1 MNIGRFLNVLDGL
14 LTLGYARRSRAL
26 LKGKGD
32 YTMVT
37 AGDPCVFL
45 RLQDPVPKL
54 GKSITYNKKV
64 VNLSDYEVMQVLGNS
79 MSPREINNGDL
90 IFAKPYTADAD
101 IKEGLLL
108 IIEVDKDYYKE
119 YKHEEVYF
127 EYKLRRS
134 LIRVRRNMNLQDIVD
149 KLKDIDHEDIL
160 LPRNMENLSEKF
172 ELARRAYPTEELIL
186 STTYKNGVMK
196 YSLHPER
203 LVRFVACYRAAVRY
217 GEIKGYKIFKSA

>member
-1 MNIGRFLNVLDGL
+1 MNIGRFLNILDDV

-26 LKGKGD
+26 LKGKSD
-32 YTMVT
+32 YTLVT

-45 RLQDPVPKL
+45 RLQDPMPKL
-54 GKSITYNKKV
+54 GKSIIYNKKV
-64 VNLSDYEVMQVLGNS
+64 VNLSDFKVMQVLGNS
-79 MSPREINNGDL
+79 MSPKEINNGDL
-90 IFAKPYTADAD
+90 IFAKPYNVGTE
-101 IKEGLLL
+101 IKEGSFL

-134 LIRVRRNMNLQDIVD
+134 LIHVHRNMNLQDIVD
-149 KLKDIDHEDIL
+149 SLKDIDHEEIL
-160 LPRNMENLSEKF
+160 LPRNIDNLTEKL

-203 LVRFVACYRAAVRY
+203 LVRCVACYRAAVRY
-217 GEIKGYKIFKSA
+217 GEIKGYKILKSA